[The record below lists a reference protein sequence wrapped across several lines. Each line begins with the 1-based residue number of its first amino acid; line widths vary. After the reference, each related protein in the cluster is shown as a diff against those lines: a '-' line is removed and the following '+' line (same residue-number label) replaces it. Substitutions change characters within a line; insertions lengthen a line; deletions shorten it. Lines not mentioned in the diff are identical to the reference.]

1 MLLSMAGFALI
12 IVFMALIMTKRL
24 SPMLSL
30 MLIPIVFAIGL
41 GFSPEAIGK
50 MSLDGVKKVAPT
62 GIMLFF
68 AIIYFTLLLEAGMF
82 NPIIRRLLAWVKGDP
97 VKICVGTAVLATLIS
112 FDGDGSTTYLICTS
126 ALLLAHRKVGIRP
139 VILPSIVLLQNSV
152 MNIIPWGGPTARVL
166 ASLNLDL
173 VEVFNPMI
181 PGMVLGTFF
190 VWFMAYYWGMKERAR
205 IGTVKITEELN
216 PEDIEIEV
224 GENKDALRLDPKYVW
239 FNFALT
245 ITLMTMLI
253 MEVMPSSILFML
265 GTGIA
270 LMVNY
275 PKMKDQS
282 ERISAV
288 GSNAVPVV
296 GMIFAA
302 GVLTGVMQG
311 TKMIDQMAISI
322 IGMIPESLGPHLA
335 VLSAFLSLP
344 GTFFLTNDAYY
355 FGVLPVLNQAAATY
369 GIDPA
374 SMGIAA
380 LIGQGAHLLSP
391 LVPSTYLL
399 VGINKIE
406 FSDLQ
411 KFAILPAI
419 GVSLIWLATNLALGN
434 IHWG

>member
-1 MLLSMAGFALI
+1 MALAVAGFIMI
-12 IVFMALIMTKRL
+12 IVFMTLIMTKRL

-30 MLIPIVFAIGL
+30 MLVPIVFAIGL
-41 GFSPEAIGK
+41 GFDAGQIGK

-82 NPIIRRLLAWVKGDP
+82 NPIIRRILAWVKGDP

-126 ALLLAHRKVGIRP
+126 ALLIAHRKVGIRP
-139 VILPSIVLLQNSV
+139 VILPSIVLLENSV

-166 ASLNLDL
+166 ASLNLEL
-173 VEVFNPMI
+173 TQVFTPMI
-181 PGMVLGTFF
+181 PGMVLGTLF
-190 VWFMAYYWGMKERAR
+190 VWFMAYYWGKKERAR
-205 IGTVKITEELN
+205 IGTVQLVDDIN
-216 PEDIEIEV
+216 PDDIEIEV
-224 GENKDALRLDPKYVW
+224 GDNKDALRPKLVG

-245 ITLMTMLI
+245 ILLMTMLI
-253 MEVMPSSILFML
+253 MDIMPSSILFML

-275 PKMKDQS
+275 PQMKVQS
-282 ERISAV
+282 ERISSV

-302 GVLTGVMQG
+302 GILTGVMQG
-311 TKMIDQMAISI
+311 TKMIDEMALAI
-322 IGMIPESLGPHLA
+322 IGFIPESLGPHLA

-355 FGVLPVLNQAAATY
+355 FGVLPILNQAASVY
-369 GIDPA
+369 GIDAA
-374 SMGIAA
+374 SMGIAS

-411 KFAILPAI
+411 KFALLPAI
-419 GVSLIWLATNLALGN
+419 GVSLVWLATNLALGN